1 MRDFDF
7 LNWDLYPFLLMW
19 DVHEDDMKDDDSDD
33 DTETEE
39 TGRGPSSGCWM
50 EGAMNQNLQD
60 L

>member
-1 MRDFDF
+1 M
-7 LNWDLYPFLLMW
+7 N
-19 DVHEDDMKDDDSDD
+19 DDDSDD

-50 EGAMNQNLQD
+50 DGALNQNLQD